1 MLVGTMQAGRP
12 RDVSAADGP
21 DQDGALAMQNPSTP
35 DRHSAYFGAMRDA
48 DAALDDA
55 LGHVRAEEDAGRI
68 TPAEAAAE
76 RVGLLERH
84 IAECQRLRRELPG

>member
-1 MLVGTMQAGRP
+1 MTTAG
-12 RDVSAADGP
+12 
-21 DQDGALAMQNPSTP
+21 
-35 DRHSAYFGAMRDA
+35 DRHETYFAAMRDA

-55 LGHVRAEEDAGRI
+55 LGHVRAEQDAGRI

-84 IAECQRLRRELPG
+84 IAECQRLRRELLGGAN

>member
-1 MLVGTMQAGRP
+1 MNEYHA
-12 RDVSAADGP
+12 
-21 DQDGALAMQNPSTP
+21 
-35 DRHSAYFGAMRDA
+35 AYFDAMRAA

-55 LGHVRAEEDAGRI
+55 LAAVRAEEDAGRI

-84 IAECQRLRRELPG
+84 IAECRRLRREHLAGE